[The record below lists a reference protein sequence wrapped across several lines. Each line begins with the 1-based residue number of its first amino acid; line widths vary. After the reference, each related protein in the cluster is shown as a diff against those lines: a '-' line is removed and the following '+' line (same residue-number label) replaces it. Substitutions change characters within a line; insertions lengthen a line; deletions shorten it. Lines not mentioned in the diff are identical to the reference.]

1 MSELEQIQLQPIE
14 VGNADF
20 KDIIDEGSLLVDKTA
35 KLAKL
40 VKNKKVFFSRPRR
53 LGKTLLTSMLK
64 ELFTNGAQGNKYFDG
79 LAVQSLW
86 QDKQCYPVIHLSLFE
101 LSNPDAFEHDLCTR
115 LRSAFFAAG
124 FSQVSSDKNCQS
136 DILTKQLEIFS
147 NILVSQ
153 TQKIVFL
160 IDEWDYPLS
169 SQLNNFR
176 NFDKNRQILS
186 DLFGWLRLLEGVR
199 FTFVTGIGRYLDTS
213 LFTGQDIEDLSMDP
227 DFADLVGYTRQ
238 EVKTYFAPHIKVAS
252 KLLEC
257 SEDELLDQLKQQ
269 YDGFCFDVNAK
280 ITLYS
285 PWSINSFFKQ
295 VANKPTEKPNFLPF
309 WMKSANAPLAIR
321 TYLKSRNVDLSF
333 LDEITE
339 QGIKILESDFTQPAT
354 FESIS
359 FNGLMVQTGYLT
371 IKEVVDPSVTNP
383 YARCYWCYFPNK
395 EVESVYANVFLRY
408 ITNRWGMGKSWFI
421 ETAQQLHDAMHT
433 LNTAEAVNALN
444 VFLVII
450 PYDIW
455 AHALENS
462 FRTYICWALIH
473 SQVSDRVRE
482 EIFNYRGRSD
492 IEIEFAD
499 KLFVIELKRLPAKG
513 SKNAAKKLADKA
525 QAQIKNRNYG
535 QNLATWQRPRINER
549 YGLVLV
555 IAEDTRQVR
564 YWRLIALEQG
574 QELKSGWVDP
584 MPEPVRTREA
594 VVEVTAVQNVVSAA
608 SASDSVANAR
618 EDKNAV
624 DQAAAVVHDDDV
636 SAAPQNAAPALSA
649 PVSSSHEP
657 ATKPQAA
664 SSKPQASASKSAV
677 PPQEQEL
684 RTTIQLLIELAAEHA
699 NDKNL
704 VTIDPDQLTTR
715 MISLYAKLKQAGTQ
729 FSRAGLTSMVRAVIS
744 ASEATNESAAIK
756 LDRAF
761 LTDQLIAT
769 LQDQL

>member
-549 YGLVLV
+549 YGLILV
-555 IAEDTRQVR
+555 IAEATRQIA
-564 YWRLIALEQG
+564 YWRLIELDQN
-574 QELKSGWVDP
+574 QELDSNWVEPLD
-584 MPEPVRTREA
+584 EPVRNFETDEDNDAEA
-594 VVEVTAVQNVVSAA
+594 
-608 SASDSVANAR
+608 
-618 EDKNAV
+618 DKTQ
-624 DQAAAVVHDDDV
+624 D
-636 SAAPQNAAPALSA
+636 
-649 PVSSSHEP
+649 
-657 ATKPQAA
+657 
-664 SSKPQASASKSAV
+664 SKSATQDANATKTADQQADAV
-677 PPQEQEL
+677 PVESDLHLQ
-684 RTTIQLLIELAAEHA
+684 TTFQYVIELVTDQPNSKNQITITPDRLAARM
-699 NDKNL
+699 
-704 VTIDPDQLTTR
+704 VQL
-715 MISLYAKLKQAGTQ
+715 YQKLQQAGLKFTPAELTPMVNAAI
-729 FSRAGLTSMVRAVIS
+729 RASLATDDPNAIVVDRAALTEQLISTLLDLKPGS
-744 ASEATNESAAIK
+744 AS
-756 LDRAF
+756 
-761 LTDQLIAT
+761 
-769 LQDQL
+769 

>member
-1 MSELEQIQLQPIE
+1 MSELEPIQLQPIE

-20 KDIIDEGSLLVDKTA
+20 KDIIDAGSLLVDKTA

-64 ELFTNGAQGNKYFDG
+64 ELFTNGAQDNKYFDG

-86 QDKQCYPVIHLSLFE
+86 QDKKCYPVIHLSLFE
-101 LSNPDAFEHDLCTR
+101 LSNPDSFEHDLCTR

-124 FSQVSSDKNCQS
+124 FSQVSSDKNSQS

-227 DFADLVGYTRQ
+227 DFADLVGYTRE
-238 EVKTYFAPHIKVAS
+238 EVKTYFAPHIKVAA

-285 PWSINSFFKQ
+285 PWSVNSFFKQ
-295 VANKPTEKPNFLPF
+295 VVNNPTEKPKFLPF

-433 LNTAEAVNALN
+433 LNTVEVVNALN
-444 VFLVII
+444 VFLVAI
-450 PYDIW
+450 PYEIW
-455 AHALENS
+455 AHAVENT
-462 FRTYICWALIH
+462 FRTYISWALVN

-482 EIFNYRGRSD
+482 ETYNSRGRSD
-492 IEIEFAD
+492 IEVEFAD

-525 QAQIKNRNYG
+525 QVQIKNHKYG
-535 QNLATWQRPRINER
+535 QNLATLQRPRINER
-549 YGLVLV
+549 YGLILV
-555 IAEDTRQVR
+555 IAEATRQIA
-564 YWRLIALEQG
+564 YWRLIELDQY
-574 QELKSGWVDP
+574 QELDSNWVEPLD
-584 MPEPVRTREA
+584 EPVRNFATDEDNDAEA
-594 VVEVTAVQNVVSAA
+594 
-608 SASDSVANAR
+608 
-618 EDKNAV
+618 DKT
-624 DQAAAVVHDDDV
+624 QY
-636 SAAPQNAAPALSA
+636 
-649 PVSSSHEP
+649 
-657 ATKPQAA
+657 
-664 SSKPQASASKSAV
+664 SKSAAQDANATKTADLQADAAPV
-677 PPQEQEL
+677 ATVQPASYL
-684 RTTIQLLIELAAEHA
+684 KTTFQYVIELAA
-699 NDKNL
+699 DQPSSKNQITISTDRL
-704 VTIDPDQLTTR
+704 VAR
-715 MISLYAKLKQAGTQ
+715 MIQLYQKLGQAGIKFTP
-729 FSRAGLTSMVRAVIS
+729 SELTPMVNAAIRASITTDASNAIKVDRAGLT
-744 ASEATNESAAIK
+744 E
-756 LDRAF
+756 
-761 LTDQLIAT
+761 QLIST
-769 LQDQL
+769 LIDLQ

>member
-1 MSELEQIQLQPIE
+1 MSEIEQIQLQPIE

-285 PWSINSFFKQ
+285 PWSVNSFFKQ

-482 EIFNYRGRSD
+482 EIFNNRGRSD

-549 YGLVLV
+549 YGLILV
-555 IAEDTRQVR
+555 IAEATRQIA
-564 YWRLIALEQG
+564 YWRLIELDQN
-574 QELKSGWVDP
+574 QELDSNWVEPLD
-584 MPEPVRTREA
+584 EPVRNFETDEDNDAEA
-594 VVEVTAVQNVVSAA
+594 
-608 SASDSVANAR
+608 
-618 EDKNAV
+618 DKTQ
-624 DQAAAVVHDDDV
+624 D
-636 SAAPQNAAPALSA
+636 
-649 PVSSSHEP
+649 
-657 ATKPQAA
+657 
-664 SSKPQASASKSAV
+664 SKSATQDANATKTADQQADAV
-677 PPQEQEL
+677 PVESDLHLQ
-684 RTTIQLLIELAAEHA
+684 TTFQYVIELVTDQPNSKNQITITPDRLAARM
-699 NDKNL
+699 
-704 VTIDPDQLTTR
+704 VQL
-715 MISLYAKLKQAGTQ
+715 YQKLQQAGTK
-729 FSRAGLTSMVRAVIS
+729 FTPSELTPMVNAAIRASITTDVSNAIKVDRAGLT
-744 ASEATNESAAIK
+744 E
-756 LDRAF
+756 
-761 LTDQLIAT
+761 QLIST
-769 LQDQL
+769 LIDLQQGSVP

>member
-549 YGLVLV
+549 YGLILV
-555 IAEDTRQVR
+555 IAEATRQIA
-564 YWRLIALEQG
+564 YWRLIELDQN
-574 QELKSGWVDP
+574 QELDSNWVEPLD
-584 MPEPVRTREA
+584 EPVRNFETDEDNDAEA
-594 VVEVTAVQNVVSAA
+594 
-608 SASDSVANAR
+608 
-618 EDKNAV
+618 DKTQ
-624 DQAAAVVHDDDV
+624 D
-636 SAAPQNAAPALSA
+636 
-649 PVSSSHEP
+649 
-657 ATKPQAA
+657 
-664 SSKPQASASKSAV
+664 SKSATQDANATKTADQQADAV
-677 PPQEQEL
+677 PVESDLHLQ
-684 RTTIQLLIELAAEHA
+684 TTFQYVIELVTDQPNSKNQITITPDRLAARMVQLYQKLQQAGLKFTPAELTPMVNA
-699 NDKNL
+699 A
-704 VTIDPDQLTTR
+704 IRASLTTDDPNAIVVDR
-715 MISLYAKLKQAGTQ
+715 AALTEQLISTLLDLKPG
-729 FSRAGLTSMVRAVIS
+729 S
-744 ASEATNESAAIK
+744 AS
-756 LDRAF
+756 
-761 LTDQLIAT
+761 
-769 LQDQL
+769 

>member
-549 YGLVLV
+549 YGLILV
-555 IAEDTRQVR
+555 IAEATRQIT
-564 YWRLIALEQG
+564 YWRLIELDQN
-574 QELKSGWVDP
+574 QELDSNWVEPLD
-584 MPEPVRTREA
+584 EPVRNFETDEDNDAEA
-594 VVEVTAVQNVVSAA
+594 
-608 SASDSVANAR
+608 
-618 EDKNAV
+618 DKTQ
-624 DQAAAVVHDDDV
+624 D
-636 SAAPQNAAPALSA
+636 
-649 PVSSSHEP
+649 
-657 ATKPQAA
+657 
-664 SSKPQASASKSAV
+664 SKSATQDANATKTADQQADAV
-677 PPQEQEL
+677 PVESDLHLQ
-684 RTTIQLLIELAAEHA
+684 TTFQYVIELVTDQPNSKNQITITPDRLAARM
-699 NDKNL
+699 
-704 VTIDPDQLTTR
+704 VQL
-715 MISLYAKLKQAGTQ
+715 YQKLQQAGLKFTPAELTPMVNAAI
-729 FSRAGLTSMVRAVIS
+729 RASLATDDPNAIVVDRAALTEQLISTLLDLKPGS
-744 ASEATNESAAIK
+744 AS
-756 LDRAF
+756 
-761 LTDQLIAT
+761 
-769 LQDQL
+769 

>member
-549 YGLVLV
+549 YGLILV
-555 IAEDTRQVR
+555 IAEATRQIA
-564 YWRLIALEQG
+564 YWRLIELDQN
-574 QELKSGWVDP
+574 QELDSNWVEPLD
-584 MPEPVRTREA
+584 EPVHNFETDEDNDAEA
-594 VVEVTAVQNVVSAA
+594 
-608 SASDSVANAR
+608 
-618 EDKNAV
+618 DKTQ
-624 DQAAAVVHDDDV
+624 D
-636 SAAPQNAAPALSA
+636 
-649 PVSSSHEP
+649 
-657 ATKPQAA
+657 
-664 SSKPQASASKSAV
+664 SKSATQDANATKTADQQADAV
-677 PPQEQEL
+677 PVESDLHLQ
-684 RTTIQLLIELAAEHA
+684 TTFQYVIELVTDQPNSKNQITITPDRLAARM
-699 NDKNL
+699 
-704 VTIDPDQLTTR
+704 VQL
-715 MISLYAKLKQAGTQ
+715 YQKLQQAGLKFTPAELTPMVNAAI
-729 FSRAGLTSMVRAVIS
+729 RASLATDAPNAIVVDRAALTEQLISTLLDLKPGS
-744 ASEATNESAAIK
+744 AS
-756 LDRAF
+756 
-761 LTDQLIAT
+761 
-769 LQDQL
+769 